1 MRKHCR
7 FFAKIAK
14 IANIAKVAKIA
25 NIAELAE
32 IADSVR
38 YKYCFFRGE
47 CCG

>member
-1 MRKHCR
+1 MHNAKAVMRKHCR
-7 FFAKIAK
+7 FF
-14 IANIAKVAKIA
+14 AKIA

-38 YKYCFFRGE
+38 YKFCFFRGE